1 MKTYNGEFLTRPE
14 LEALGVT
21 CGGDNVCVHVSAVI
35 INPEGLRIGNHVRVD
50 PFCLVSATGK
60 INLGDHIH
68 IASHCSLIGGGGI
81 ELEDFTGVSH
91 GARLFSAADDMA
103 GSHMTGPTVPNEFRL
118 LHSAPIKVKRH
129 AVVGTGAVV
138 FPGVTIGEG
147 AIVGALSFV
156 REDVPDWSIYAGIP
170 AKRLG
175 TRKQNV
181 LALEALLASGASQLG
196 NE

>member
-21 CGGDNVCVHVSAVI
+21 CGGDDVRVHVSAVI

-81 ELEDFTGVSH
+81 ELED
-91 GARLFSAADDMA
+91 
-103 GSHMTGPTVPNEFRL
+103 
-118 LHSAPIKVKRH
+118 
-129 AVVGTGAVV
+129 
-138 FPGVTIGEG
+138 VTIG
-147 AIVGALSFV
+147 
-156 REDVPDWSIYAGIP
+156 
-170 AKRLG
+170 
-175 TRKQNV
+175 
-181 LALEALLASGASQLG
+181 
-196 NE
+196 

>member
-1 MKTYNGEFLTRPE
+1 
-14 LEALGVT
+14 V
-21 CGGDNVCVHVSAVI
+21 
-35 INPEGLRIGNHVRVD
+35 
-50 PFCLVSATGK
+50 
-60 INLGDHIH
+60 
-68 IASHCSLIGGGGI
+68 IGGGGI

-103 GSHMTGPTVPNEFRL
+103 GSHMTRPTVPNEFRL